1 LQPRYFVLSSF
12 AEVFAALRRFSPRV
26 LHQT

>member
-12 AEVFAALRRFSPRV
+12 AEVFSALRRLSPRV
-26 LHQT
+26 LHQA